1 MNRRLL
7 NISEP
12 ENRRFFDRKYR
23 NCTYSK
29 KYTYT
34 DIYSQSLNTHL
45 LDVLLPIGCEKF
57 PCVVHG
63 YLNFQRTVNFSLFQ
77 TFQNQRTAVPSYS
90 KSLEEPAVLRK
101 ELVTNKSW
109 FSWLVMRFF
118 SISEN
123 HGYIPTPD
131 LWFLRPAV
139 VTPNNLSDNRKGGL
153 FLPLITHPMQ
163 QVLHKCE
170 NGKHCGIF
178 HCISIEIFIWSHF
191 FEAVLIYFLDI
202 RCALQLP
209 W

>member
-109 FSWLVMRFF
+109 FS
-118 SISEN
+118 
-123 HGYIPTPD
+123 
-131 LWFLRPAV
+131 
-139 VTPNNLSDNRKGGL
+139 
-153 FLPLITHPMQ
+153 
-163 QVLHKCE
+163 
-170 NGKHCGIF
+170 
-178 HCISIEIFIWSHF
+178 
-191 FEAVLIYFLDI
+191 
-202 RCALQLP
+202 
-209 W
+209 